1 MTIGSFETS
10 RRKGR
15 YVKLTL
21 TCTMSARATSGLLR
35 SGFWLLKRLQKRL
48 QVRKTERGE
57 RGHSFGYRIVENVRR
72 EEEIRAIE
80 QKKGSK
86 RIETA
91 DLLRSGF
98 RQKKRLQKRLTVGKT
113 ERGERELFFD
123 YRIVDNERQE
133 EKMCDPACNAQ
144 PEYVRTDGTRVTRA
158 RAGYY

>member
-10 RRKGR
+10 CRKGR

-35 SGFWLLKRLQKRL
+35 SGFWLQKRLQKRL

-57 RGHSFGYRIVENVRR
+57 RGLSFGYRIVENVRR

-86 RIETA
+86 RVETA

-98 RQKKRLQKRLTVGKT
+98 CPQKRLQKRLVIRKT
-113 ERGERELFFD
+113 ERRERELSFD
-123 YRIVDNERQE
+123 YRIVENE
-133 EKMCDPACNAQ
+133 
-144 PEYVRTDGTRVTRA
+144 
-158 RAGYY
+158 